1 MAVKFSVLNSH
12 SNLALDFIV
21 AEGLLAL
28 PLLFFFSLFA
38 LPAAVEV
45 EAAAAA
51 AGAAPA
57 ISRVLAT
64 GDQIHIRL
72 LFDQVTKITSKDV
85 HIKAYSK
92 SELYKQG
99 KPACFFLEKCL
110 YYSQLEEP

>member
-12 SNLALDFIV
+12 SNLALDLDV

-38 LPAAVEV
+38 LLAAVEV

-51 AGAAPA
+51 GAGAAPA

-64 GDQIHIRL
+64 GARSIIVCNL
-72 LFDQVTKITSKDV
+72 LIKISTQVMYFYDGFITSRFV
-85 HIKAYSK
+85 
-92 SELYKQG
+92 
-99 KPACFFLEKCL
+99 
-110 YYSQLEEP
+110 

>member
-51 AGAAPA
+51 GAGAAPA

-64 GDQIHIRL
+64 GDQKHIRL

-99 KPACFFLEKCL
+99 KPA
-110 YYSQLEEP
+110 

>member
-28 PLLFFFSLFA
+28 PLLFFSWFT
-38 LPAAVEV
+38 LPAAEV
-45 EAAAAA
+45 EDAAAAA